1 MSRRVLKR
9 PPQGW
14 ANHDPNYALWDMIAF
29 VGVAFGSACFF
40 NWTSM
45 AIDAMLSI

>member
-14 ANHDPNYALWDMIAF
+14 ANHSPNYALPEMIAL
-29 VGVAFGSACFF
+29 VGMLFGGACFF
-40 NWTSM
+40 NWTAM